1 MTDKRG
7 IVCFFFI
14 FSAFIAFSQDV
25 PRWFS
30 NREAVYPSAHYIT
43 GLGDGNTPDEART
56 RALTHISM
64 YFNTSVQAETGLL
77 ETYQETSRNGRTG
90 YTHNTEMSES
100 ALVNTQADFFCVTFE
115 HPYTDRKKTV
125 YVLAKINRAEA
136 LGIYDTRIKH
146 ALAQASD
153 IASKNENSRN
163 PYAANKKLRNAH
175 SIAELAA
182 GYVNMA
188 VLIDG
193 TSASRYTPITAL
205 IPRIASAIEENKKR
219 MTVIITLNDDRV
231 NSLALKTAA
240 IFSEEGFVVV
250 DSDGTYHALLNVILN
265 ENKTQNYHT
274 VQPLVDITF
283 KLNGGESLARFQNE
297 YAVFRHV
304 NLNDAIGRALRNI
317 EQDFFDD
324 FAGQVRRIEE

>member
-1 MTDKRG
+1 MIYKRG

-14 FSAFIAFSQDV
+14 FSAFIAFSQDA

-30 NREAVYPSAHYIT
+30 NREAVYPSTHYIT
-43 GLGDGNTPDEART
+43 GLGDGNTPEEAHV
-56 RALTHISM
+56 RALAHISM
-64 YFNTSVQAETGLL
+64 YFNTTVQAHTGLL
-77 ETYQETSRNGRTG
+77 AAYHESSTNGKTG
-90 YTHNTEMSES
+90 YTHNTALSES
-100 ALVNTQADFFCVTFE
+100 ALVNSQADFFGVTFE
-115 HPYTDRKKTV
+115 PPYTDRKKTV

-136 LGIYDTRIKH
+136 LGIYDTRIMS
-146 ALAQASD
+146 AMSQASD
-153 IASKNENSRN
+153 IVAKNENSRN

-188 VLIDG
+188 VLIDSA
-193 TSASRYTPITAL
+193 SASRYAPVTAL
-205 IPRIASAIEENKKR
+205 VSRIVAAIEDNKKR
-219 MTVIITLNDDRV
+219 MTVTITLNDDRV

-240 IFSEEGFVVV
+240 IFREEGFVVV
-250 DSDGTYHALLNVILN
+250 DSGGTYTALLNVILN

-274 VQPLVDITF
+274 VQPLVDIIF
-283 KLNGGESLARFQNE
+283 RLNGGESLARFQNE